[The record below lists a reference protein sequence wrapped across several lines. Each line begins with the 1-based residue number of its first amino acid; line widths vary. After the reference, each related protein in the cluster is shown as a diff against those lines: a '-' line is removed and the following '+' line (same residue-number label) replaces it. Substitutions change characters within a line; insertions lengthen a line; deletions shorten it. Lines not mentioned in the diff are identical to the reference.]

1 MNITIHID
9 RLVLDGL
16 PLERSA
22 GSMVQAGLE
31 KELAR
36 LLGDHGLQSGWQQ
49 GGAVAAL
56 SAPSIALG
64 PSAKPFEIGE
74 AVGQAIHHA
83 VNGQP
88 DKGGRT

>member
-36 LLGDHGLQSGWQQ
+36 LLVEQGLQSGWKQ

-64 PSAKPFEIGE
+64 TSAKPLEMGE

-83 VNGQP
+83 MNGQSGR
-88 DKGGRT
+88 GGRT